1 MDEIKS
7 AAEIARE
14 KLEKIGEPTEEERLR
29 WKFVPEGEKLAAGY
43 LKSDLNLT
51 AELSRYEEK
60 EKKYILEGAVD
71 ILVRNIGMP
80 KDEAVDKAN
89 RRAMEGLKSLKKDKA
104 RVENVYSNLRRIFS
118 HYTGEGSQQKK
129 QAYESLKAEFM
140 AKVQAALQQQTGA
153 AAGFKID
160 VENQPQFR
168 EAWRRL
174 EAQIDSQY
182 LKLLSEYKQAL
193 KAIP

>member
-80 KDEAVDKAN
+80 KEEAVDKTN
-89 RRAMEGLKSLKKDKA
+89 LRAMEGLKSIKKDKA

-118 HYTGEGSQQKK
+118 HFANEGSQQKK
-129 QAYESLKAEFM
+129 QAYESLKADLR
-140 AKVQAALQQQTGA
+140 AKLQAALQQQMGT
-153 AAGFKID
+153 AAGFNIN
-160 VENQPQFR
+160 VESQPQFR
-168 EAWRRL
+168 EEWRRL
-174 EAQIDSQY
+174 EAKIDSQY
-182 LKLLSEYKQAL
+182 LKLLSEYKQEL

>member
-29 WKFVPEGEKLAAGY
+29 WKFVPEGERLAAGY
-43 LKSDLNLT
+43 LKGDLNLT

-60 EKKYILEGAVD
+60 AKQYVLQGAADV
-71 ILVRNIGMP
+71 LVRNIVMP
-80 KDEAVDKAN
+80 KDAPAEKTN
-89 RRAMEGLKSLKKDKA
+89 RRAMEGLKSLKKDKT
-104 RVENVYSNLRRIFS
+104 RVENVYSNLRRVFS
-118 HYTGEGSQQKK
+118 HYSEQGKQQKQ
-129 QAYESLKAEFM
+129 QAYEQLKAEFQ
-140 AKVQAALQQQTGA
+140 AKVQMALQQQMGT

-168 EAWRRL
+168 EEWRKL
-174 EAQIDSQY
+174 EARLDSQY
-182 LKLLSEYKQAL
+182 LKLLSEYKQEL
-193 KAIP
+193 LSIP